1 MSLKLSPGCQCC
13 DEPPP
18 PPTCPDTCS
27 TGTFQDEY
35 DVTLSG
41 LTDTSD
47 CAVCENLNG
56 VFTLGNP
63 IAVTSF
69 SDGWSG
75 NSLLFGGFARASDVP
90 AGATHACVWRS
101 FVPSFPSVFCSWDVY
116 VDGLCI
122 AGTQFYVFGL
132 TLAKFRISDTSFI
145 WRMIVNY
152 RLALYCS
159 CYGDYDSDEVS
170 GGWYWQLDET
180 TDDCSLSGSETWTA
194 YTPVVDLNVFCFM
207 VSENLTFAD
216 YCGGT
221 LAMTNIEDG

>member
-1 MSLKLSPGCQCC
+1 MSLKLSPGCTCC
-13 DEPPP
+13 PSGGD
-18 PPTCPDTCS
+18 TCPDTCS

-41 LTDTSD
+41 LTDTSGCD
-47 CAVCENLNG
+47 VCEDLNG

-75 NSLLFGGFARASDVP
+75 NLFGQYARASDVP
-90 AGATHACVWRS
+90 AGATHACVWRN
-101 FVPSFPSVFCSWDVY
+101 FVPSGVCHWRPYPSDWNYCLSDARFY
-116 VDGLCI
+116 IYGLC
-122 AGTQFYVFGL
+122 
-132 TLAKFRISDTSFI
+132 LAKFRINATSFI

-152 RLALYCS
+152 ELQLSCS
-159 CYGDYDSDEVS
+159 CLSESDSSYVT
-170 GGWYWQLDET
+170 GGWYWQLNET

-194 YTPVVDLNVFCFM
+194 YTPIVNLAVGCAYVF
-207 VSENLTFAD
+207 ENLTFAD